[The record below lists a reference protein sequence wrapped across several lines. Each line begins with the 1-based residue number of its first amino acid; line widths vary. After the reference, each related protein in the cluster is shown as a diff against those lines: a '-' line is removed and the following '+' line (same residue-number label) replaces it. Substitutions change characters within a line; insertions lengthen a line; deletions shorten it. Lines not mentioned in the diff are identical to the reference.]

1 MNELQSF
8 QTLVSHLL
16 VRLRSYDGEFTN
28 SSKIIRT
35 LENHPHHSMLN
46 TKGFFLCLSLD
57 DSITEHRQNDDYLD
71 GLFMQLLSF

>member
-1 MNELQSF
+1 MTESQVF
-8 QTLVSHLL
+8 QTLVTNLL

-35 LENHPHHSMLN
+35 LENHPHHSMLK

-57 DSITEHRQNDDYLD
+57 DSITELRQDDDYSD